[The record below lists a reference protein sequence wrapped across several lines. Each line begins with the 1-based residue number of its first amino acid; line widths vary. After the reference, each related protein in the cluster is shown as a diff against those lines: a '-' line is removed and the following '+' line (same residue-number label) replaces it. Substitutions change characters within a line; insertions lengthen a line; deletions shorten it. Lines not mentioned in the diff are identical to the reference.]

1 MSKFIDFE
9 KIKLNTVELETW
21 LYPNWK
27 IEDFCNNTIDWKV
40 LDCNIKDFFSIQ
52 SKRFAFWDN
61 YKDNNQIETINSDWE
76 TENKN
81 IPTIINWW
89 MWTNVSSASLVEA
102 MNKLWFWWHLSSIWI
117 WMYYFYERYKNRFNK
132 DFKWNNSLDNIVQT
146 EFDIIFKDELWLSD
160 EFIKKH
166 FFVCDELCDEKNPN
180 KKNKWFNWELAKERT
195 SRMMDLVATYRQTKD
210 LKSRENNVWIN
221 CMYKTSSYIASLKI
235 AALCWIDYVTTA
247 AWNPTKNPK
256 EILKDFSE
264 DLKKEWKTC
273 SIPAMWLLV
282 SSSKIL
288 VDFDYDYYTFEEWAL
303 AWWHILRLS
312 KDDKFKELKL
322 IKDKFI
328 KAWKKIPPF
337 YAAWWVSTNK
347 EIKEVLDYT
356 VVDLDIFIKIREVLD
371 GKKLDKNIIKEIR
384 DGLDCIGLD
393 SDIIKE
399 IRDGL
404 DGKKL
409 DSDIIKRIKD
419 ALIVKWF
426 DWVQIWTIAAVSEEA
441 CDGDWKEFKE
451 RLIWWNHL
459 WENTEIDTKFFE
471 WVDQAKQGFEKIVGD
486 FNKQILSILD
496 KTEIEQETPEIKR
509 VRDYLYKVVYNAFF
523 DEKIDKLSD
532 KEQEYYN
539 KIKEFFYVRYKWK
552 TDKIKKVFRD
562 MWNAMKFLQEFEKYV
577 KENWKKPT
585 MLVFDSTAWFPGRTK
600 IIPKMYEVIAWNVKP
615 TWCTWC
621 LTDCICAWRWS
632 VREDRWSKFC
642 IYNWLNYLNPDKNIA
657 FSWRSTV
664 PYAEIRPIR
673 DSMAYLMG
681 TYVKRK

>member
-27 IEDFCNNTIDWKV
+27 IEDFCKLTIDWKV
-40 LDCNIKDFFSIQ
+40 LDSNIEDFFSIQ
-52 SKRFAFWDN
+52 SKKIAFWEN
-61 YKDNNQIETINSDWE
+61 YKDNNEIETTNSDWE
-76 TENKN
+76 IENKN

-89 MWTNVSSASLVEA
+89 MWTNVSSACLVEA

-117 WMYYFYERYKNRFNK
+117 WMYYYYESHR
-132 DFKWNNSLDNIVQT
+132 DL
-146 EFDIIFKDELWLSD
+146 FKDDFTWNEWLKDTVQNDFDKLFKQELWLSD
-160 EFIKKH
+160 EFIQKH

-210 LKSRENNVWIN
+210 LKSRGNNVWIN
-221 CMYKTSSYIASLKI
+221 CMYKTSSYLASLKI

-247 AWNPTKNPK
+247 AWNPLKNPK
-256 EILKDFSE
+256 EILKDFSQ

-288 VDFDYDYYTFEEWAL
+288 ADYDYDYYTFEEWAL
-303 AWWHILRLS
+303 AGWHILRLS

-328 KAWKKIPPF
+328 KAWKKIPPI

-347 EIKEVLDYT
+347 EIKEVL
-356 VVDLDIFIKIREVLD
+356 E
-371 GKKLDKNIIKEIR
+371 
-384 DGLDCIGLD
+384 
-393 SDIIKE
+393 
-399 IRDGL
+399 
-404 DGKKL
+404 
-409 DSDIIKRIKD
+409 
-419 ALIVKWF
+419 AWF
-426 DWVQIWTIAAVSEEA
+426 DWVQIWTLAAVSEES
-441 CDGDWKEFKE
+441 CNGDWKEFKE

-459 WENTEIDTKFFE
+459 WENTEIDTKLFE
-471 WVDQAKQGFEKIVGD
+471 WVDQAKKGFENIVGD

-509 VRDYLYKVVYNAFF
+509 VRDYLYKVVYNVFF

-539 KIKEFFYVRYKWK
+539 KIKEFFYVKYEWD
-552 TDKIKKVFRD
+552 TDKIRKVFRD
-562 MWNAMKFLQEFEKYV
+562 LGNSMKFLQEFEKYV

-621 LTDCICAWRWS
+621 LAECICSWRWNI
-632 VREDRWSKFC
+632 RDDRWSKFC
-642 IYNWLNYLNPDKNIA
+642 IYNRLNYLNPDKNIA
-657 FSWRSTV
+657 FTWRSTV

-673 DSMAYLMG
+673 DLMAYLMW
-681 TYVKRK
+681 TYVKR